1 MTNVV
6 VSSKK
11 NLMTLQDA
19 QMKEVILNQPSIVQI
34 GITQADVK
42 SITKQGNDLVI
53 TLKNGEKIV
62 ISDFYNENGT
72 SEHSLALVKADGTYE
87 VAQFDQS
94 GEFIRYV
101 PATQLSQ
108 FAYTQPPTQT
118 PMNQDG
124 SDDFGVTKSQLMKA
138 GLVAL
143 AAEGIYL
150 WAVKDDDK
158 KSDSKV
164 VEKPAPKLKATLAT
178 DDSQTITVKT
188 DANVVI
194 QIKDSSGKLIVSAQ
208 ADAQGNYIFK
218 LSKPLPHGEKLTVIA
233 INSDG
238 KSTTSEVIGTK
249 DVTPPD
255 APITQLNA
263 DGTIVTGK
271 TEAKAK
277 ILIRDATGKVIASGQ
292 ADDQGNY
299 TVKLDQALTDGNK
312 VSVVAV
318 DRAGNVSQGTSVTGT
333 KDTIA
338 PDAPIAQLNTDGTI
352 VTGKTE
358 ANAKVSIFDSDGKL
372 LGTVKANKEGLYS
385 IQVTPSL
392 TDEKGGT
399 VIAED
404 AAGNKS
410 EASKVIAGKDTTP
423 PEQPLVE
430 VNKEGSVIQ
439 GKAEANAKVVIKDAD
454 GKVIGSG
461 TVDAQGKFEVNI
473 SPALTDGKK
482 GTITIE
488 DAAGNQSKP
497 VEINAGKDTIAP
509 DQATVQINAAGDTI
523 TGTAEANA
531 KIEIRSADGKVI
543 GSGTV
548 GADGKFTVSISPA
561 LTDKNSGKVYVID
574 AAGNRSVEANVIGNK
589 DTIAPTKPVLEKVM
603 DDVGAVKGP
612 ISTGGSTDDARPTL
626 SGRGEAKAVLTI
638 YDNGQP
644 IGTVTVGND
653 GKWSFEITQDLALGS
668 HKITL
673 TQTDAA
679 GNTSE
684 VSDAF
689 NFTVVAPVTTNTL
702 AQTESFETQHAEIPL
717 ADSVDLEKLLA
728 NTEASTLSFNQL
740 ETIALDEVMILS
752 DQHSNQLDDVL
763 DQLVPEQTLVLSDTS
778 VSDTGLSTVY
788 TDFSQTIKSD
798 PFALFDTVQHLMI

>member
-108 FAYTQPPTQT
+108 FAYTQSPTQT

-150 WAVKDDDK
+150 WAVKDDDDNK
-158 KSDSKV
+158 KSDNS
-164 VEKPAPKLKATLAT
+164 PKDT
-178 DDSQTITVKT
+178 
-188 DANVVI
+188 
-194 QIKDSSGKLIVSAQ
+194 
-208 ADAQGNYIFK
+208 
-218 LSKPLPHGEKLTVIA
+218 
-233 INSDG
+233 
-238 KSTTSEVIGTK
+238 
-249 DVTPPD
+249 TPPATPTAALASD
-255 APITQLNA
+255 AL
-263 DGTIVTGK
+263 TISGK

-299 TVKLDQALTDGNK
+299 TIKLDQALTDGNK

-318 DRAGNVSQGTSVTGT
+318 DRAGNISQGTSVTGT

-338 PDAPIAQLNTDGTI
+338 PDAPTAQLNADGTI

-385 IQVTPSL
+385 IQVTPPL

-410 EASKVIAGKDTTP
+410 EASKVVAGKDTVA
-423 PEQPLVE
+423 PEKPLVE
-430 VNKEGSVIQ
+430 VNKEGSIIQ
-439 GKAEANAKVVIKDAD
+439 GKAEANAKVLIKDAD
-454 GKVIGSG
+454 GNIIGSG

-482 GTITIE
+482 GTIIIE

-589 DTIAPTKPVLEKVM
+589 DTIAPTKPILEKVV

-689 NFTVVAPVTTNTL
+689 NFTVVPPVTTNTL
-702 AQTESFETQHAEIPL
+702 AQTESFETQHAEISL

-728 NTEASTLSFNQL
+728 NTEASALSFNQL
-740 ETIALDEVMILS
+740 ETIALDEVMISS

-763 DQLVPEQTLVLSDTS
+763 DQLVLEQTLVPSDTS

-798 PFALFDTVQHLMI
+798 PFALFDTVQHPVI

>member
-1 MTNVV
+1 MTNIV

-108 FAYTQPPTQT
+108 FAYTQSPTQT

-150 WAVKDDDK
+150 WAVKDDDDNK
-158 KSDSKV
+158 KSDNS
-164 VEKPAPKLKATLAT
+164 PKDT
-178 DDSQTITVKT
+178 
-188 DANVVI
+188 
-194 QIKDSSGKLIVSAQ
+194 
-208 ADAQGNYIFK
+208 
-218 LSKPLPHGEKLTVIA
+218 
-233 INSDG
+233 
-238 KSTTSEVIGTK
+238 
-249 DVTPPD
+249 TPPATPTAALASD
-255 APITQLNA
+255 AL
-263 DGTIVTGK
+263 TISGK

-277 ILIRDATGKVIASGQ
+277 ILIRDVTGKVIASGQ

-299 TVKLDQALTDGNK
+299 TIKLDQALTDGNK

-318 DRAGNVSQGTSVTGT
+318 DRAGNISQGTSVTGT

-338 PDAPIAQLNTDGTI
+338 PDAPTAQLNADGTI

-385 IQVTPSL
+385 IQVTPPL

-410 EASKVIAGKDTTP
+410 EASKVVAGKDTVA
-423 PEQPLVE
+423 PEKPLVE
-430 VNKEGSVIQ
+430 VNKEGSIIQ
-439 GKAEANAKVVIKDAD
+439 GKAEANAKVLIKDAD
-454 GKVIGSG
+454 GNIIGSG

-482 GTITIE
+482 GTIIIE

-589 DTIAPTKPVLEKVM
+589 DTIAPTKPILEKVV

-702 AQTESFETQHAEIPL
+702 AQTESFETQHAEISL

-740 ETIALDEVMILS
+740 ETIALDEVMISS

-763 DQLVPEQTLVLSDTS
+763 DQLVPEQTLVPSDTS

-798 PFALFDTVQHLMI
+798 PFALFDTVQHPMI

>member
-108 FAYTQPPTQT
+108 FAYTQSPTQT

-150 WAVKDDDK
+150 WAVKDDDDNK
-158 KSDSKV
+158 KSDNS
-164 VEKPAPKLKATLAT
+164 PKDT
-178 DDSQTITVKT
+178 
-188 DANVVI
+188 
-194 QIKDSSGKLIVSAQ
+194 
-208 ADAQGNYIFK
+208 
-218 LSKPLPHGEKLTVIA
+218 
-233 INSDG
+233 
-238 KSTTSEVIGTK
+238 
-249 DVTPPD
+249 TPPATPTAALASD
-255 APITQLNA
+255 AL
-263 DGTIVTGK
+263 TISGK

-299 TVKLDQALTDGNK
+299 TIKLDQALTDGNK

-318 DRAGNVSQGTSVTGT
+318 DRAGNISQGTSVTGT

-338 PDAPIAQLNTDGTI
+338 PDAPTAQLNADGTI

-385 IQVTPSL
+385 IQVTPPL

-410 EASKVIAGKDTTP
+410 EASKVVAGKDTVA
-423 PEQPLVE
+423 PEKPLVE
-430 VNKEGSVIQ
+430 VNKEGSIIQ

-689 NFTVVAPVTTNTL
+689 NFTVVAPVTTNTS
-702 AQTESFETQHAEIPL
+702 AQTESFETQHAEISL

-728 NTEASTLSFNQL
+728 NTEASALPFNQL
-740 ETIALDEVMILS
+740 ETIALDEVMISS

-763 DQLVPEQTLVLSDTS
+763 DHLVPEQTLVPSDTS

-798 PFALFDTVQHLMI
+798 PFALFDTVQHPVI

>member
-1 MTNVV
+1 MSIIMTNIV

-62 ISDFYNENGT
+62 VSDFYNENGT

-108 FAYTQPPTQT
+108 FAYTQSPTQT

-124 SDDFGVTKSQLMKA
+124 ADDFGITKSQMMKA

-150 WAVKDDDK
+150 WAVKDDDDNK
-158 KSDSKV
+158 KSDNS
-164 VEKPAPKLKATLAT
+164 PKDT
-178 DDSQTITVKT
+178 
-188 DANVVI
+188 
-194 QIKDSSGKLIVSAQ
+194 
-208 ADAQGNYIFK
+208 
-218 LSKPLPHGEKLTVIA
+218 
-233 INSDG
+233 
-238 KSTTSEVIGTK
+238 
-249 DVTPPD
+249 TPPATPTAALASD
-255 APITQLNA
+255 AL
-263 DGTIVTGK
+263 TISGK

-299 TVKLDQALTDGNK
+299 TIKLDQALTDGNK

-318 DRAGNVSQGTSVTGT
+318 DRAGNISQGTSVTGT

-338 PDAPIAQLNTDGTI
+338 PDAPTAQLNADGTI

-385 IQVTPSL
+385 IQVTPPL

-410 EASKVIAGKDTTP
+410 EASKVVAGKDTVA
-423 PEQPLVE
+423 PEKPLVE
-430 VNKEGSVIQ
+430 VNKEGSIIQ

-523 TGTAEANA
+523 TGMAEANA

-689 NFTVVAPVTTNTL
+689 NFTVVAPVTTNTS
-702 AQTESFETQHAEIPL
+702 AQTESFETQHAEISL

-728 NTEASTLSFNQL
+728 NTEASALPFNQL
-740 ETIALDEVMILS
+740 ETITLDEVMISS

-763 DQLVPEQTLVLSDTS
+763 DHLVPEQTLVPSDTS

-798 PFALFDTVQHLMI
+798 PFALFDTVQHPVI

>member
-1 MTNVV
+1 MTNIV

-62 ISDFYNENGT
+62 VSDFYNENGT

-108 FAYTQPPTQT
+108 FAYTQSPTQT

-124 SDDFGVTKSQLMKA
+124 ADDFGITKSQMMKA

-150 WAVKDDDK
+150 WAVKDDDDNK
-158 KSDSKV
+158 KSDNS
-164 VEKPAPKLKATLAT
+164 PKDT
-178 DDSQTITVKT
+178 
-188 DANVVI
+188 
-194 QIKDSSGKLIVSAQ
+194 
-208 ADAQGNYIFK
+208 
-218 LSKPLPHGEKLTVIA
+218 
-233 INSDG
+233 
-238 KSTTSEVIGTK
+238 
-249 DVTPPD
+249 TPPATPTAALASD
-255 APITQLNA
+255 AL
-263 DGTIVTGK
+263 TISGK

-299 TVKLDQALTDGNK
+299 TIKLDQALTDGNK

-318 DRAGNVSQGTSVTGT
+318 DRAGNISQGTSVTGT

-338 PDAPIAQLNTDGTI
+338 PDAPTAQLNADGTI

-385 IQVTPSL
+385 IQVTPPL

-410 EASKVIAGKDTTP
+410 EASKVVAGKDTVA
-423 PEQPLVE
+423 PEKPLVE
-430 VNKEGSVIQ
+430 VNKEGSIIQ

-523 TGTAEANA
+523 TGMAEANA

-689 NFTVVAPVTTNTL
+689 NFTVVAPVTTNTS
-702 AQTESFETQHAEIPL
+702 AQTESFETQHAEISL

-728 NTEASTLSFNQL
+728 NTEASALPFNQL
-740 ETIALDEVMILS
+740 ETIALDEVMISS

-763 DQLVPEQTLVLSDTS
+763 DHLVPEQTLVPSDTS

-798 PFALFDTVQHLMI
+798 PFALFDTVQHPMI

>member
-72 SEHSLALVKADGTYE
+72 SEHSLTLEKADGTYE

-108 FAYTQPPTQT
+108 FAYTQSPTQT

-150 WAVKDDDK
+150 WAVKDDDDNK
-158 KSDSKV
+158 KSDNS
-164 VEKPAPKLKATLAT
+164 PKDT
-178 DDSQTITVKT
+178 
-188 DANVVI
+188 
-194 QIKDSSGKLIVSAQ
+194 
-208 ADAQGNYIFK
+208 
-218 LSKPLPHGEKLTVIA
+218 
-233 INSDG
+233 
-238 KSTTSEVIGTK
+238 
-249 DVTPPD
+249 TPPATPTAALASD
-255 APITQLNA
+255 AL
-263 DGTIVTGK
+263 TISGK

-299 TVKLDQALTDGNK
+299 TIKLDQVLTDGNK

-318 DRAGNVSQGTSVTGT
+318 DRAGNISQGTSVTGT

-338 PDAPIAQLNTDGTI
+338 PDAPTAQLNADGTI

-385 IQVTPSL
+385 IQVTPPL

-439 GKAEANAKVVIKDAD
+439 GKAETNAKVLIKDAD
-454 GKVIGSG
+454 GNIIGIG

-482 GTITIE
+482 GTIIIE

-689 NFTVVAPVTTNTL
+689 NFTVVPPVTTNTL
-702 AQTESFETQHAEIPL
+702 AQTESFETQHAEISL

-740 ETIALDEVMILS
+740 ETIALDEVMISS

-763 DQLVPEQTLVLSDTS
+763 DQLVPEQTLVPSDTA

-798 PFALFDTVQHLMI
+798 PFALFDTVQHPVI

>member
-1 MTNVV
+1 MTNIV

-34 GITQADVK
+34 GITQEDVK

-108 FAYTQPPTQT
+108 FAYTQSPTQT

-124 SDDFGVTKSQLMKA
+124 ADDFGVTKSQLMKA

-143 AAEGIYL
+143 SAEGIYL
-150 WAVKDDDK
+150 WAVKDDDDNK
-158 KSDSKV
+158 KSDNSPKDTTP
-164 VEKPAPKLKATLAT
+164 PATPTATLA
-178 DDSQTITVKT
+178 
-188 DANVVI
+188 
-194 QIKDSSGKLIVSAQ
+194 
-208 ADAQGNYIFK
+208 
-218 LSKPLPHGEKLTVIA
+218 
-233 INSDG
+233 SDG
-238 KSTTSEVIGTK
+238 
-249 DVTPPD
+249 
-255 APITQLNA
+255 L
-263 DGTIVTGK
+263 TISGK

-299 TVKLDQALTDGNK
+299 TIKLDQALTDGNK

-318 DRAGNVSQGTSVTGT
+318 DRAGNISQGTSVTGT

-338 PDAPIAQLNTDGTI
+338 PDAPTAQLNADGTI

-385 IQVTPSL
+385 IQVTPPL

-410 EASKVIAGKDTTP
+410 EASKVVAGKDTVA
-423 PEQPLVE
+423 PEKPLVE
-430 VNKEGSVIQ
+430 VNKEGSIIQ

-561 LTDKNSGKVYVID
+561 LKDKNSGKVYVID

-702 AQTESFETQHAEIPL
+702 AQTESFETQHAEISL

-728 NTEASTLSFNQL
+728 NTEASALPFNQL
-740 ETIALDEVMILS
+740 ETIALDEVMISS

-763 DQLVPEQTLVLSDTS
+763 DHLVPEQTLVPSDTS

-798 PFALFDTVQHLMI
+798 PFALFDTVQHPVI

>member
-1 MTNVV
+1 
-6 VSSKK
+6 
-11 NLMTLQDA
+11 MTLQDA

-233 INSDG
+233 INNDG

-255 APITQLNA
+255 APIAQLNA
-263 DGTIVTGK
+263 
-271 TEAKAK
+271 
-277 ILIRDATGKVIASGQ
+277 
-292 ADDQGNY
+292 
-299 TVKLDQALTDGNK
+299 
-312 VSVVAV
+312 
-318 DRAGNVSQGTSVTGT
+318 
-333 KDTIA
+333 
-338 PDAPIAQLNTDGTI
+338 DGTI

-385 IQVTPSL
+385 IQVTPPL

-488 DAAGNQSKP
+488 DAAGNQSKL

-543 GSGTV
+543 GTGTV
-548 GADGKFTVSISPA
+548 GADGKFTVTVSPA

-574 AAGNRSVEANVIGNK
+574 AAGNRSVEENVIGNK

-702 AQTESFETQHAEIPL
+702 AQTESFETQHAEISL

-728 NTEASTLSFNQL
+728 NTEASALSFNQL
-740 ETIALDEVMILS
+740 ETIALDEVMISS

-763 DQLVPEQTLVLSDTS
+763 DQLVPEQTLVPSDTT

-798 PFALFDTVQHLMI
+798 PFALFDTVQHPVI

>member
-1 MTNVV
+1 MTNIV
-6 VSSKK
+6 VSSNK

-108 FAYTQPPTQT
+108 FAYTQSPTQT

-124 SDDFGVTKSQLMKA
+124 SDDYGITKSQLMKA

-150 WAVKDDDK
+150 WAVKDDDDNK
-158 KSDSKV
+158 KSDNS
-164 VEKPAPKLKATLAT
+164 PKDT
-178 DDSQTITVKT
+178 
-188 DANVVI
+188 
-194 QIKDSSGKLIVSAQ
+194 
-208 ADAQGNYIFK
+208 
-218 LSKPLPHGEKLTVIA
+218 
-233 INSDG
+233 
-238 KSTTSEVIGTK
+238 
-249 DVTPPD
+249 TPPATPTAALASD
-255 APITQLNA
+255 AL
-263 DGTIVTGK
+263 TISGK

-299 TVKLDQALTDGNK
+299 TIKLDQALTDGNK

-318 DRAGNVSQGTSVTGT
+318 DRAGNISQGTSVTGT

-338 PDAPIAQLNTDGTI
+338 PDAPTAQLNADGTI

-385 IQVTPSL
+385 IQVTPPL

-410 EASKVIAGKDTTP
+410 EASKVVAGKDTVA
-423 PEQPLVE
+423 PEKPLVE
-430 VNKEGSVIQ
+430 VNKEGSIIQ

-689 NFTVVAPVTTNTL
+689 NFTVVAPVTTNTS
-702 AQTESFETQHAEIPL
+702 AQTESFETQHAEISL

-728 NTEASTLSFNQL
+728 NTEASALPFNQL
-740 ETIALDEVMILS
+740 ETIALDEVMISS

-763 DQLVPEQTLVLSDTS
+763 DHLVPEQTLVPSDTS

-798 PFALFDTVQHLMI
+798 PFALFDTVQHPVI

>member
-1 MTNVV
+1 MTNIV

-62 ISDFYNENGT
+62 VRDFYNENGT

-108 FAYTQPPTQT
+108 FAYTQSPTQT

-124 SDDFGVTKSQLMKA
+124 SDDFGITKSQMMKA

-150 WAVKDDDK
+150 WAVKDDDDNK
-158 KSDSKV
+158 KSDNS
-164 VEKPAPKLKATLAT
+164 PKDT
-178 DDSQTITVKT
+178 
-188 DANVVI
+188 
-194 QIKDSSGKLIVSAQ
+194 
-208 ADAQGNYIFK
+208 
-218 LSKPLPHGEKLTVIA
+218 
-233 INSDG
+233 
-238 KSTTSEVIGTK
+238 
-249 DVTPPD
+249 TPPATPTAALASD
-255 APITQLNA
+255 AL
-263 DGTIVTGK
+263 TISGK

-299 TVKLDQALTDGNK
+299 TIKLDQALTDGNK

-318 DRAGNVSQGTSVTGT
+318 DRAGNISQGTSVTGT

-338 PDAPIAQLNTDGTI
+338 PDAPTAQLNADGTI

-385 IQVTPSL
+385 IQVTPPL

-410 EASKVIAGKDTTP
+410 EASKVVAGKDTVA
-423 PEQPLVE
+423 PEKPLVE
-430 VNKEGSVIQ
+430 VNKEGSIIQ

-626 SGRGEAKAVLTI
+626 FGRGEAKAVLTI

-689 NFTVVAPVTTNTL
+689 NFTVVAPVTTNTS
-702 AQTESFETQHAEIPL
+702 AQTESFETQHAEISL

-728 NTEASTLSFNQL
+728 NTEASALPFNQL
-740 ETIALDEVMILS
+740 ETIALDEVMISS

-763 DQLVPEQTLVLSDTS
+763 DHLVPEQTLVPSDTS

-798 PFALFDTVQHLMI
+798 PFALFDTVQHPVI

>member
-72 SEHSLALVKADGTYE
+72 SEHSLTLEKADGTYE

-108 FAYTQPPTQT
+108 FAYTQSPTQT

-150 WAVKDDDK
+150 WAVKDDDDNK
-158 KSDSKV
+158 KSDNS
-164 VEKPAPKLKATLAT
+164 PKDT
-178 DDSQTITVKT
+178 
-188 DANVVI
+188 
-194 QIKDSSGKLIVSAQ
+194 
-208 ADAQGNYIFK
+208 
-218 LSKPLPHGEKLTVIA
+218 
-233 INSDG
+233 
-238 KSTTSEVIGTK
+238 
-249 DVTPPD
+249 TPPATPTAALASD
-255 APITQLNA
+255 AL
-263 DGTIVTGK
+263 TISGK

-299 TVKLDQALTDGNK
+299 TIKLDQVLTDGNK

-318 DRAGNVSQGTSVTGT
+318 DRAGNISQGTSVTGT

-338 PDAPIAQLNTDGTI
+338 PDAPTAQLNADGTI

-385 IQVTPSL
+385 IQVTPPL

-439 GKAEANAKVVIKDAD
+439 GKAETNAKVLIKDAD
-454 GKVIGSG
+454 GNIIGSG

-482 GTITIE
+482 GTIIIE

-689 NFTVVAPVTTNTL
+689 NFTVVPPVTTNTL
-702 AQTESFETQHAEIPL
+702 AQTESFETQHAEISL

-740 ETIALDEVMILS
+740 ETIALDEVMISS

-763 DQLVPEQTLVLSDTS
+763 DQLVPEQTLVPSDTA

-798 PFALFDTVQHLMI
+798 PFALFDTVQHPVI

>member
-1 MTNVV
+1 MTNIV

-62 ISDFYNENGT
+62 VSDFYNENGT

-108 FAYTQPPTQT
+108 FAYTQSPTQT

-124 SDDFGVTKSQLMKA
+124 SDDFGITKSQMMKA

-150 WAVKDDDK
+150 WAVKDDDDNK
-158 KSDSKV
+158 KSDNS
-164 VEKPAPKLKATLAT
+164 PKDT
-178 DDSQTITVKT
+178 
-188 DANVVI
+188 
-194 QIKDSSGKLIVSAQ
+194 
-208 ADAQGNYIFK
+208 
-218 LSKPLPHGEKLTVIA
+218 
-233 INSDG
+233 
-238 KSTTSEVIGTK
+238 
-249 DVTPPD
+249 TPPATPTAALASD
-255 APITQLNA
+255 AL
-263 DGTIVTGK
+263 TISGK

-299 TVKLDQALTDGNK
+299 TIKLDQALTDGNK

-318 DRAGNVSQGTSVTGT
+318 DRAGNISQGTSVTGT

-338 PDAPIAQLNTDGTI
+338 PDAPTAQLNADGTI

-385 IQVTPSL
+385 IQVTPPL

-410 EASKVIAGKDTTP
+410 EASKVVAGKDTVA
-423 PEQPLVE
+423 PEKPLVE
-430 VNKEGSVIQ
+430 VNKEGSIIQ

-689 NFTVVAPVTTNTL
+689 NFTVVAPVTTNTS
-702 AQTESFETQHAEIPL
+702 AQTESFETQHAEISL

-728 NTEASTLSFNQL
+728 NTEASALPFNQL
-740 ETIALDEVMILS
+740 ETIALDEVMISS

-763 DQLVPEQTLVLSDTS
+763 DHLVPEQTLVPSDTS

-798 PFALFDTVQHLMI
+798 PFALFDTVQHPMI

>member
-1 MTNVV
+1 
-6 VSSKK
+6 
-11 NLMTLQDA
+11 MTLQDA

-108 FAYTQPPTQT
+108 FAYTQSPTQT

-124 SDDFGVTKSQLMKA
+124 ADDFGITKSQMMKA

-208 ADAQGNYIFK
+208 ADAQGNYTFK

-233 INSDG
+233 INNDG

-255 APITQLNA
+255 APTAQLNA
-263 DGTIVTGK
+263 
-271 TEAKAK
+271 
-277 ILIRDATGKVIASGQ
+277 
-292 ADDQGNY
+292 
-299 TVKLDQALTDGNK
+299 
-312 VSVVAV
+312 
-318 DRAGNVSQGTSVTGT
+318 
-333 KDTIA
+333 
-338 PDAPIAQLNTDGTI
+338 DGTI

-385 IQVTPSL
+385 IQVTPPL

-410 EASKVIAGKDTTP
+410 EASKVVAGKDTVA
-423 PEQPLVE
+423 PEKPLVE
-430 VNKEGSVIQ
+430 VNKEGSIIQ
-439 GKAEANAKVVIKDAD
+439 GKAEANAKVLIKDAD
-454 GKVIGSG
+454 GNIIGSG

-482 GTITIE
+482 GTIIIE

-589 DTIAPTKPVLEKVM
+589 DTIAPTKPILEKVV

-702 AQTESFETQHAEIPL
+702 AQTESFETQHAEISL

-740 ETIALDEVMILS
+740 ETIALDEVMISS

-763 DQLVPEQTLVLSDTS
+763 DQLVPEQTLVPSDTA

-798 PFALFDTVQHLMI
+798 PFALFDTVQHPMI

>member
-1 MTNVV
+1 
-6 VSSKK
+6 
-11 NLMTLQDA
+11 MTLQDA

-72 SEHSLALVKADGTYE
+72 SEHSLTLEKADGTYE

-108 FAYTQPPTQT
+108 FAYTQSPTQT

-150 WAVKDDDK
+150 WAVKDDDDNK
-158 KSDSKV
+158 KSDNS
-164 VEKPAPKLKATLAT
+164 PKDT
-178 DDSQTITVKT
+178 
-188 DANVVI
+188 
-194 QIKDSSGKLIVSAQ
+194 
-208 ADAQGNYIFK
+208 
-218 LSKPLPHGEKLTVIA
+218 
-233 INSDG
+233 
-238 KSTTSEVIGTK
+238 
-249 DVTPPD
+249 TPPATPTAALASD
-255 APITQLNA
+255 AL
-263 DGTIVTGK
+263 TISGK

-299 TVKLDQALTDGNK
+299 TIKLDQVLTDGNK

-318 DRAGNVSQGTSVTGT
+318 DRAGNISQGTSVTGT

-338 PDAPIAQLNTDGTI
+338 PDAPTAQLNADGTI

-385 IQVTPSL
+385 IQVTPPL

-439 GKAEANAKVVIKDAD
+439 GKAETNAKVLIKDAD
-454 GKVIGSG
+454 GNIIGSG

-482 GTITIE
+482 GTIIIE

-689 NFTVVAPVTTNTL
+689 NFTVVPPVTTNTL
-702 AQTESFETQHAEIPL
+702 AQTESFETQHAEISL

-740 ETIALDEVMILS
+740 ETIALDEVMISS

-763 DQLVPEQTLVLSDTS
+763 DQLVPEQTLVPSDTA

-798 PFALFDTVQHLMI
+798 PFALFDTVQHPVI

>member
-72 SEHSLALVKADGTYE
+72 NEHSLALVKADGTYE

-108 FAYTQPPTQT
+108 FAYTQSPTQT

-150 WAVKDDDK
+150 WAVKDDDDNK
-158 KSDSKV
+158 KSDNSPKDTTP
-164 VEKPAPKLKATLAT
+164 PATPTATLA
-178 DDSQTITVKT
+178 
-188 DANVVI
+188 
-194 QIKDSSGKLIVSAQ
+194 
-208 ADAQGNYIFK
+208 
-218 LSKPLPHGEKLTVIA
+218 
-233 INSDG
+233 SDG
-238 KSTTSEVIGTK
+238 
-249 DVTPPD
+249 
-255 APITQLNA
+255 L
-263 DGTIVTGK
+263 TISGK

-299 TVKLDQALTDGNK
+299 TIKLDQALTDGNK

-318 DRAGNVSQGTSVTGT
+318 DRAGNISQGTSVTGT

-338 PDAPIAQLNTDGTI
+338 PDAPTAQLNADGTI
-352 VTGKTE
+352 VTGKTK

-385 IQVTPSL
+385 IQVTPPL

-410 EASKVIAGKDTTP
+410 EASKVVAGKDTVA
-423 PEQPLVE
+423 PEKPLVE
-430 VNKEGSVIQ
+430 VNKEGSIIQ
-439 GKAEANAKVVIKDAD
+439 GKAEANAKVLIKDAD
-454 GKVIGSG
+454 GNIIGSG

-482 GTITIE
+482 GTIIIE

-589 DTIAPTKPVLEKVM
+589 DTIAPTKPVLEKVV

-612 ISTGGSTDDARPTL
+612 ISAGGSTDDARPTL

-702 AQTESFETQHAEIPL
+702 AQTESFETQHAEISL

-728 NTEASTLSFNQL
+728 NTEASALSFNQL
-740 ETIALDEVMILS
+740 ETIALDEVMISS

-763 DQLVPEQTLVLSDTS
+763 DQLVPEQTLVPSDTT

-788 TDFSQTIKSD
+788 TDFSQMIKSD
-798 PFALFDTVQHLMI
+798 PFALFDTFQHPVI

>member
-108 FAYTQPPTQT
+108 FAYTQSPTQT

-150 WAVKDDDK
+150 WAVKDDDDNK
-158 KSDSKV
+158 KSDNS
-164 VEKPAPKLKATLAT
+164 PKDT
-178 DDSQTITVKT
+178 
-188 DANVVI
+188 
-194 QIKDSSGKLIVSAQ
+194 
-208 ADAQGNYIFK
+208 
-218 LSKPLPHGEKLTVIA
+218 
-233 INSDG
+233 
-238 KSTTSEVIGTK
+238 
-249 DVTPPD
+249 TPPATPTAALASD
-255 APITQLNA
+255 PL
-263 DGTIVTGK
+263 TISGK

-299 TVKLDQALTDGNK
+299 TIKLDQALTDGNK

-318 DRAGNVSQGTSVTGT
+318 DRAGNISQGTSVIGT

-338 PDAPIAQLNTDGTI
+338 PDAPTAQLNADGTI

-385 IQVTPSL
+385 IQVTPPL

-410 EASKVIAGKDTTP
+410 EASKVVAGKDTVA
-423 PEQPLVE
+423 PEKPLVE
-430 VNKEGSVIQ
+430 VNKEGSIIQ

-702 AQTESFETQHAEIPL
+702 AQTESFETQHAEISL

-728 NTEASTLSFNQL
+728 NTEASALPFNQL
-740 ETIALDEVMILS
+740 ETIALDEVMISS

-763 DQLVPEQTLVLSDTS
+763 DHLVPEQTLVPSDTS

-798 PFALFDTVQHLMI
+798 PFALFDTVQHPVI

>member
-1 MTNVV
+1 
-6 VSSKK
+6 
-11 NLMTLQDA
+11 MTLQDA

-108 FAYTQPPTQT
+108 FAYTQSPTQT

-150 WAVKDDDK
+150 WAVKDDDDNK
-158 KSDSKV
+158 KSDNS
-164 VEKPAPKLKATLAT
+164 PKDT
-178 DDSQTITVKT
+178 
-188 DANVVI
+188 
-194 QIKDSSGKLIVSAQ
+194 
-208 ADAQGNYIFK
+208 
-218 LSKPLPHGEKLTVIA
+218 
-233 INSDG
+233 
-238 KSTTSEVIGTK
+238 
-249 DVTPPD
+249 TPPATPTAALASD
-255 APITQLNA
+255 AL
-263 DGTIVTGK
+263 TISGK

-299 TVKLDQALTDGNK
+299 TIKLDQALTDGNK

-318 DRAGNVSQGTSVTGT
+318 DRAGNISQGTSVTGT

-338 PDAPIAQLNTDGTI
+338 PDAPTAQLNADGTI

-385 IQVTPSL
+385 IQVTPPL

-410 EASKVIAGKDTTP
+410 EASKVVAGKDTVA
-423 PEQPLVE
+423 PEKPLVE
-430 VNKEGSVIQ
+430 VNKEGSIIQ
-439 GKAEANAKVVIKDAD
+439 GKAEANAKVLIKDAD
-454 GKVIGSG
+454 GNIIGSG

-482 GTITIE
+482 GTIIIE

-589 DTIAPTKPVLEKVM
+589 DTIAPTKPILEKVV

-689 NFTVVAPVTTNTL
+689 NFTVVPPVTTNTL
-702 AQTESFETQHAEIPL
+702 AQTESFETQHAEISL

-728 NTEASTLSFNQL
+728 NTEASALSFNQL
-740 ETIALDEVMILS
+740 ETIALDEVMISS

-763 DQLVPEQTLVLSDTS
+763 DQLVLEQTLVPSDTS

-798 PFALFDTVQHLMI
+798 PFALFDTVQHPVI

>member
-1 MTNVV
+1 M
-6 VSSKK
+6 
-11 NLMTLQDA
+11 
-19 QMKEVILNQPSIVQI
+19 
-34 GITQADVK
+34 
-42 SITKQGNDLVI
+42 
-53 TLKNGEKIV
+53 
-62 ISDFYNENGT
+62 
-72 SEHSLALVKADGTYE
+72 
-87 VAQFDQS
+87 
-94 GEFIRYV
+94 
-101 PATQLSQ
+101 
-108 FAYTQPPTQT
+108 
-118 PMNQDG
+118 
-124 SDDFGVTKSQLMKA
+124 
-138 GLVAL
+138 
-143 AAEGIYL
+143 
-150 WAVKDDDK
+150 
-158 KSDSKV
+158 
-164 VEKPAPKLKATLAT
+164 
-178 DDSQTITVKT
+178 
-188 DANVVI
+188 
-194 QIKDSSGKLIVSAQ
+194 
-208 ADAQGNYIFK
+208 
-218 LSKPLPHGEKLTVIA
+218 
-233 INSDG
+233 
-238 KSTTSEVIGTK
+238 
-249 DVTPPD
+249 
-255 APITQLNA
+255 
-263 DGTIVTGK
+263 
-271 TEAKAK
+271 
-277 ILIRDATGKVIASGQ
+277 
-292 ADDQGNY
+292 
-299 TVKLDQALTDGNK
+299 
-312 VSVVAV
+312 
-318 DRAGNVSQGTSVTGT
+318 TGT

-338 PDAPIAQLNTDGTI
+338 PDAPTAQLNADGTI

-385 IQVTPSL
+385 IQVTPPL

-439 GKAEANAKVVIKDAD
+439 GKAETNAKVLIKDAD
-454 GKVIGSG
+454 GNIIGSG

-482 GTITIE
+482 GTIIIE

-689 NFTVVAPVTTNTL
+689 NFTVVPPVTTNTL
-702 AQTESFETQHAEIPL
+702 AQTESFETQHAEISL

-740 ETIALDEVMILS
+740 ETIALDEVMISS

-763 DQLVPEQTLVLSDTS
+763 DQLVPEQTLVPSDTA

-798 PFALFDTVQHLMI
+798 PFALFDTVQHPVI

>member
-1 MTNVV
+1 
-6 VSSKK
+6 
-11 NLMTLQDA
+11 MTLQDA

-62 ISDFYNENGT
+62 VSDFYNENGT

-108 FAYTQPPTQT
+108 FAYTQSPTQT

-124 SDDFGVTKSQLMKA
+124 ADDFGITKSQMMKA

-150 WAVKDDDK
+150 WAVKDDDDNK
-158 KSDSKV
+158 KSDNS
-164 VEKPAPKLKATLAT
+164 PKDT
-178 DDSQTITVKT
+178 
-188 DANVVI
+188 
-194 QIKDSSGKLIVSAQ
+194 
-208 ADAQGNYIFK
+208 
-218 LSKPLPHGEKLTVIA
+218 
-233 INSDG
+233 
-238 KSTTSEVIGTK
+238 
-249 DVTPPD
+249 TPPATPTAALASD
-255 APITQLNA
+255 AL
-263 DGTIVTGK
+263 TISGK

-299 TVKLDQALTDGNK
+299 TIKLDQVLTDGNK

-318 DRAGNVSQGTSVTGT
+318 DRAGNISQGTSVTGT

-338 PDAPIAQLNTDGTI
+338 PDAPTAQLNADGTI

-385 IQVTPSL
+385 IQVTPPL

-410 EASKVIAGKDTTP
+410 EASKVVAGKDTVA
-423 PEQPLVE
+423 PEKPLVE
-430 VNKEGSVIQ
+430 VNKEGSIIQ

-689 NFTVVAPVTTNTL
+689 NFTVVAPVTTNTS
-702 AQTESFETQHAEIPL
+702 AQTESFETQHAEISL

-728 NTEASTLSFNQL
+728 NTEASALPFNQL
-740 ETIALDEVMILS
+740 ETIALDEVMISS

-763 DQLVPEQTLVLSDTS
+763 DHLVPEQTLVPSDTS

-798 PFALFDTVQHLMI
+798 PFALFDTVQHPMI

>member
-34 GITQADVK
+34 GVTQADIK
-42 SITKQGNDLVI
+42 SIVKQGSDLVI

-62 ISDFYNENGT
+62 ITGFYNENNS

-94 GEFIRYV
+94 GQFIRYV

-118 PMNQDG
+118 PMNPDG
-124 SDDFGVTKSQLMKA
+124 SDDFGITKSQMMKA

-150 WAVKDDDK
+150 WAVKDDDDNK
-158 KSDSKV
+158 KSDNS
-164 VEKPAPKLKATLAT
+164 PKDMTPPVTPTATLAS
-178 DDSQTITVKT
+178 DALTI
-188 DANVVI
+188 
-194 QIKDSSGKLIVSAQ
+194 S
-208 ADAQGNYIFK
+208 
-218 LSKPLPHGEKLTVIA
+218 
-233 INSDG
+233 
-238 KSTTSEVIGTK
+238 
-249 DVTPPD
+249 
-255 APITQLNA
+255 
-263 DGTIVTGK
+263 GK

-299 TVKLDQALTDGNK
+299 TIKLDQELTDGNK
-312 VSVVAV
+312 VTVVAV
-318 DRAGNVSQGTSVTGT
+318 DGAGNVSQGTSVTGK

-338 PDAPIAQLNTDGTI
+338 PDAPIAQLNAEGTI

-358 ANAKVSIFDSDGKL
+358 ANAKVSIFDSNGKL
-372 LGTVKANKEGLYS
+372 LGTVIANKEGLYS
-385 IQVTPSL
+385 IQVSPPL
-392 TDEKGGT
+392 TNEKGGT

-410 EASKVIAGKDTTP
+410 EASKVIAGKDTVA

-543 GSGTV
+543 GTGTV
-548 GADGKFTVSISPA
+548 GADGKFTVTVSPA

-589 DTIAPTKPVLEKVM
+589 DTIAPTKPILEKVV

-626 SGRGEAKAVLTI
+626 SGRGEAKAILTI

-689 NFTVVAPVTTNTL
+689 NFTVVAPATTNKM
-702 AQTESFETQHAEIPL
+702 AQIEVSETEHAEISL
-717 ADSVDLEKLLA
+717 IDAIDLEKLLA
-728 NTEASTLSFNQL
+728 NTEANPLPFEPL
-740 ETIALDEVMILS
+740 ETIALDEVLISS
-752 DQHSNQLDDVL
+752 DQYSNQLDDVL
-763 DQLVPEQTLVLSDTS
+763 DQLVPEQTGVPADTS
-778 VSDTGLSTVY
+778 VSDTALNTTY
-788 TDFSQTIKSD
+788 TDYSQSIKSD
-798 PFALFDTVQHLMI
+798 PFALLDNVQHPII

>member
-1 MTNVV
+1 
-6 VSSKK
+6 
-11 NLMTLQDA
+11 MTLQDA

-62 ISDFYNENGT
+62 VSDFYNENGT

-108 FAYTQPPTQT
+108 FAYTQSPTQT

-124 SDDFGVTKSQLMKA
+124 ADDFGITKSQMMKA

-150 WAVKDDDK
+150 WAVKDDDDNK
-158 KSDSKV
+158 KSDNS
-164 VEKPAPKLKATLAT
+164 PKDT
-178 DDSQTITVKT
+178 
-188 DANVVI
+188 
-194 QIKDSSGKLIVSAQ
+194 
-208 ADAQGNYIFK
+208 
-218 LSKPLPHGEKLTVIA
+218 
-233 INSDG
+233 
-238 KSTTSEVIGTK
+238 
-249 DVTPPD
+249 TPPATPTAALASD
-255 APITQLNA
+255 AL
-263 DGTIVTGK
+263 TISGK

-299 TVKLDQALTDGNK
+299 TIKLDQVLTDGNK

-318 DRAGNVSQGTSVTGT
+318 DRAGNISQGTSVTGT

-338 PDAPIAQLNTDGTI
+338 PDAPTAQLNADGTI

-385 IQVTPSL
+385 IQVTPPL

-410 EASKVIAGKDTTP
+410 EASKVVAGKDTVA
-423 PEQPLVE
+423 PEKPLVE
-430 VNKEGSVIQ
+430 VNKEGSIIQ

-543 GSGTV
+543 GFGTV

-689 NFTVVAPVTTNTL
+689 NFTVVAPVTTNTS
-702 AQTESFETQHAEIPL
+702 AQTESFETQHAEISL

-728 NTEASTLSFNQL
+728 NTEASALPFNQL
-740 ETIALDEVMILS
+740 ETIALDEVMISS

-763 DQLVPEQTLVLSDTS
+763 DHLVPEQTLVPSDTS

-798 PFALFDTVQHLMI
+798 PFALFDTVQHPMI

>member
-1 MTNVV
+1 MTNIV

-42 SITKQGNDLVI
+42 SITKQGNHLVI

-72 SEHSLALVKADGTYE
+72 SKHSLALVKADGTYE

-108 FAYTQPPTQT
+108 FAYTQSPTQT

-150 WAVKDDDK
+150 WAVKDDDDNK
-158 KSDSKV
+158 KSDNS
-164 VEKPAPKLKATLAT
+164 PKDT
-178 DDSQTITVKT
+178 
-188 DANVVI
+188 
-194 QIKDSSGKLIVSAQ
+194 
-208 ADAQGNYIFK
+208 
-218 LSKPLPHGEKLTVIA
+218 
-233 INSDG
+233 
-238 KSTTSEVIGTK
+238 
-249 DVTPPD
+249 TPPATPTAALASD
-255 APITQLNA
+255 AL
-263 DGTIVTGK
+263 TISGK

-299 TVKLDQALTDGNK
+299 TIKLDQALTDGNK

-318 DRAGNVSQGTSVTGT
+318 DRAGNISQGTSVTGT

-338 PDAPIAQLNTDGTI
+338 PDAPTAQLNADGTI

-385 IQVTPSL
+385 IQVTPPL

-410 EASKVIAGKDTTP
+410 EASKVVAGKDTVA
-423 PEQPLVE
+423 PEKPLVE
-430 VNKEGSVIQ
+430 VNKEGSIIQ
-439 GKAEANAKVVIKDAD
+439 GKAEANAKVLIKDAD
-454 GKVIGSG
+454 GNIIGSG

-482 GTITIE
+482 GTIIIE

-589 DTIAPTKPVLEKVM
+589 DTIAPTKPILEKVV

-702 AQTESFETQHAEIPL
+702 AQTESFETQHAEISL

-728 NTEASTLSFNQL
+728 NTEASTLPFNQL
-740 ETIALDEVMILS
+740 ETIALDEVMISS

-763 DQLVPEQTLVLSDTS
+763 DQLVPEQTLVPSDTA

-798 PFALFDTVQHLMI
+798 PFALFDTVQHPMI

>member
-108 FAYTQPPTQT
+108 FAYTQSPTQT

-124 SDDFGVTKSQLMKA
+124 ADDFGITKSQMMKA

-208 ADAQGNYIFK
+208 ADAQGNYTFK

-233 INSDG
+233 INNDG

-255 APITQLNA
+255 APTAQLNA
-263 DGTIVTGK
+263 
-271 TEAKAK
+271 
-277 ILIRDATGKVIASGQ
+277 
-292 ADDQGNY
+292 
-299 TVKLDQALTDGNK
+299 
-312 VSVVAV
+312 
-318 DRAGNVSQGTSVTGT
+318 
-333 KDTIA
+333 
-338 PDAPIAQLNTDGTI
+338 DGTI

-385 IQVTPSL
+385 IQVTPPL

-410 EASKVIAGKDTTP
+410 EASKVVAGKDTVA
-423 PEQPLVE
+423 PEKPLVE
-430 VNKEGSVIQ
+430 VNKEGSIIQ
-439 GKAEANAKVVIKDAD
+439 GKAEANAKVLIKDAD
-454 GKVIGSG
+454 GNIIGSG

-482 GTITIE
+482 GTIIIE

-589 DTIAPTKPVLEKVM
+589 DTIAPTKPILEKVV

-702 AQTESFETQHAEIPL
+702 AQTESFETQHAEISL

-740 ETIALDEVMILS
+740 ETIALDEVMISS

-763 DQLVPEQTLVLSDTS
+763 DQLVPEQTLVPSDTA

-798 PFALFDTVQHLMI
+798 PFALFDTVQHPMI

>member
-1 MTNVV
+1 MTNIV

-62 ISDFYNENGT
+62 VSDFYNENGT

-108 FAYTQPPTQT
+108 FAYTQSPTQT

-124 SDDFGVTKSQLMKA
+124 ADDFGITKSQMMKA

-150 WAVKDDDK
+150 WAVKDDDDNK
-158 KSDSKV
+158 KSDNS
-164 VEKPAPKLKATLAT
+164 PKDT
-178 DDSQTITVKT
+178 
-188 DANVVI
+188 
-194 QIKDSSGKLIVSAQ
+194 
-208 ADAQGNYIFK
+208 
-218 LSKPLPHGEKLTVIA
+218 
-233 INSDG
+233 
-238 KSTTSEVIGTK
+238 
-249 DVTPPD
+249 TPPATPTAALASD
-255 APITQLNA
+255 AL
-263 DGTIVTGK
+263 TISGK

-299 TVKLDQALTDGNK
+299 TIKLDQVLTDGNK

-318 DRAGNVSQGTSVTGT
+318 DRAGNISQGTSVTGT

-338 PDAPIAQLNTDGTI
+338 PDAPTAQLNADGTI

-385 IQVTPSL
+385 IQVTPPL

-410 EASKVIAGKDTTP
+410 EASKVVAGKDTVA
-423 PEQPLVE
+423 PEKPLVE
-430 VNKEGSVIQ
+430 VNKEGSIIQ

-543 GSGTV
+543 GFGTV

-689 NFTVVAPVTTNTL
+689 NFTVVAPVTTNTS
-702 AQTESFETQHAEIPL
+702 AQTESFETQHAEISL

-728 NTEASTLSFNQL
+728 NTEASALPFNQL
-740 ETIALDEVMILS
+740 ETIALDEVMISS

-763 DQLVPEQTLVLSDTS
+763 DHLVPEQTLVPSDTS

-798 PFALFDTVQHLMI
+798 PFALFDTVQHPMI